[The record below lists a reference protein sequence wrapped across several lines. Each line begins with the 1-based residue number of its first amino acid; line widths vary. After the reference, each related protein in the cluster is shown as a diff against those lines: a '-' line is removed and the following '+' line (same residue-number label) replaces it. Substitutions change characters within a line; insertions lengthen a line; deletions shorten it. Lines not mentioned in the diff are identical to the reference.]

1 MTARHVVEI
10 KLKSNAVVR
19 KSSSVVP
26 TVSNFLSKEVKKK
39 EIKKNKPKITRLSSL
54 TRFVII
60 ITTFL
65 VQWIPCC
72 LISFITDLPL
82 IC

>member
-39 EIKKNKPKITRLSSL
+39 EIKKNKPKLTRLSSL

-60 ITTFL
+60 ITAFL

-72 LISFITDLPL
+72 LISFITLLPL